1 MQGQGAFL
9 CVDIGTSSLKA
20 AYVAIT
26 GTVLAFSRQRYPSHR
41 VMEGTVLASDWED
54 AFVRACQ
61 ELAEQTSPLPLVR
74 GIAISGNG
82 PTLVPI
88 TKEDRALCPLHWYQG
103 KKKEERRPA
112 PDTPTPAFRKKGPQA
127 SSTEN
132 KDLSAA
138 CRSSAPT
145 ESGGNPLMERDSSSK
160 AMSAVP
166 AESGGPSLFLP
177 SVLRFSRE
185 RPEDFA
191 SVAFFLSPQE
201 YLLWRLGADPV
212 TAIPN
217 ERYIPYYWDG
227 PQLTAASLSSSLFP
241 PFVSMGSIVGRLSE
255 EAAGR
260 CLLPPG
266 IPLVVGGPDFI
277 MALVGAGV
285 LEEGMVCDRSGTSE
299 GINLCTARPIQGS
312 SLRLLP
318 HVRGDK
324 WNLAALL
331 PSTGRLFEW
340 FREITGQHERD
351 YQEMMREILETPAPK
366 SFFFPEIHGEGS
378 LCLPSAIISTAGLTS
393 RAELGYAVL
402 EAIGFMVRRGIE
414 LLEAQ
419 HLRLESMRLSGGQAK
434 NPLWNQMKANITGRY
449 LVVPAIEDGELAGN
463 ACLALLA
470 SGEAASLEEAVE
482 RMVQIRRV
490 YEPVQSEYA
499 RFSERYET
507 YRHLQ
512 SKMEQFFQ

>member
-20 AYVAIT
+20 AYIGT
-26 GTVLAFSRQRYPSHR
+26 DGTVLAFSRQRYPSHR

-54 AFVRACQ
+54 AFIRACH
-61 ELAEQTSPLPLVR
+61 ELAEQISFLPAVR

-88 TKEDRALCPLHWYQG
+88 TTEGRALAPLHWHQG
-103 KKKEERRPA
+103 KKKEEKCPA
-112 PDTPTPAFRKKGPQA
+112 PDTPISAGRGKRVRAPSAENTGP
-127 SSTEN
+127 
-132 KDLSAA
+132 SAPR
-138 CRSSAPT
+138 RSSVPG
-145 ESGGNPLMERDSSSK
+145 ESEGATPMERDSSYK
-160 AMSAVP
+160 AMSSVP
-166 AESGGPSLFLP
+166 GKGSGPSLFLP
-177 SVLRFSRE
+177 AVLRFSRE

-191 SVAFFLSPQE
+191 SMAFFLSPQE

-227 PQLTAASLSSSLFP
+227 PQLEGAGLPARLFP
-241 PFVSMGSIVGRLSE
+241 SFVTMGTIVGRLSE
-255 EAAGR
+255 RAAGS
-260 CLLPPG
+260 CLLPAG
-266 IPLVVGGPDFI
+266 IPLIVGGPDFI
-277 MALVGAGV
+277 MALLGVGV
-285 LEEGMVCDRSGTSE
+285 LQEGMVCDRSGTSE
-299 GINLCTARPIQGS
+299 GINLCTTRPIQSG

-318 HVRGDK
+318 HVGSDK

-351 YQEMMREILETPAPK
+351 YQEMMREILEAPAPK

-419 HLRLESMRLSGGQAK
+419 HIRLESMRLSGGQAK

-463 ACLALLA
+463 ACLALVA
-470 SGEAASLEEAVE
+470 SGEAANLEEAVA
-482 RMVQIRRV
+482 RVVQIRQV
-490 YEPVQSEYA
+490 YEPLQSEYA